1 MMNNH
6 TDTFRRVTI
15 FPLGAVEQSCAFL
28 LLWFLWFSLQYLR
41 KRKRMNN
48 HTKTF
53 RHMIFPVGAVEQS
66 CAFLRFLWF

>member
-6 TDTFRRVTI
+6 TKTFRRVTI

-28 LLWFLWFSLQYLR
+28 LWFSLQCL
-41 KRKRMNN
+41 RKRMNN

-66 CAFLRFLWF
+66 CAFVRFL